1 MIKYSI
7 VVPAYN
13 EENGLRLFYEAV
25 TPAFSSTGEEYE
37 LIFVNDGSRDA
48 TKRILDELCRE
59 DSRVKACHFSRNF
72 GQQAAILCGL
82 KKSSGEAV
90 IVMDA
95 DLQDPPSVA
104 LEMVEKWK
112 EGYEIVHGK
121 RKKRKGETFFKK
133 ATAALFYKVMRKIT
147 GLDIPQNVG
156 DFKLYDRKA
165 VNAII
170 SLPEHDRLLRIQ
182 TSWLGFKQTEV
193 LFDRPERAA
202 GKSHYTLKK
211 MMRLASA
218 GVFPNTDYTLTLP
231 LKLGFVLGLL
241 SFTCLLTFTIL
252 ALVGVGFG
260 GLVAWLFPALGL
272 CTSVLLICQG
282 LSNIHTGMIYREVQN
297 RPIYVVCEERNF
309 EERP

>member
-13 EENGLRLFYEAV
+13 EENSLRLFYESV
-25 TPAFSSTGEEYE
+25 TPAFSSMGEAYE

-48 TKRILDELCRE
+48 TKSILDELCMQ

-82 KKSSGEAV
+82 KKASGEAV

-95 DLQDPPSVA
+95 DLQDPPAVA

-121 RKKRKGETFFKK
+121 RKKRKGETLFKR
-133 ATAALFYKVMRKIT
+133 ATAALFYKMMRKIT

-165 VNAII
+165 VDAII

-202 GKSHYTLKK
+202 GKTHYTL
-211 MMRLASA
+211 
-218 GVFPNTDYTLTLP
+218 
-231 LKLGFVLGLL
+231 
-241 SFTCLLTFTIL
+241 
-252 ALVGVGFG
+252 
-260 GLVAWLFPALGL
+260 
-272 CTSVLLICQG
+272 
-282 LSNIHTGMIYREVQN
+282 
-297 RPIYVVCEERNF
+297 
-309 EERP
+309 